1 MFLDDHSRRKVSCA
15 DLDHRR
21 DGLHLMR
28 RQQRRTRAVFEG
40 LRASEESRAHMAP
53 AGAAPEDGAFESIVA
68 RVRRCRLAVSVRI
81 DALAG
86 LSDELR
92 RELRARFDAIDPW
105 RPAAD
110 AALMRF
116 ENDVATH
123 TAALQADADAGSAP
137 CCQRLLTALALL
149 RAACRRYPAV
159 L

>member
-1 MFLDDHSRRKVSCA
+1 MFLDDHSRRNVSCA

-21 DGLHLMR
+21 DRLHLMR

-40 LRASEESRAHMAP
+40 LRASEESTARVAP
-53 AGAAPEDGAFESIVA
+53 GATPEDGAFESIVA

-81 DALAG
+81 DALTG
-86 LSDELR
+86 LSDEMR
-92 RELRARFDAIDPW
+92 RELRGRFDAIDPW

-116 ENDVATH
+116 ENDLATH
-123 TAALQADADAGSAP
+123 TAALRADAGSAP

>member
-1 MFLDDHSRRKVSCA
+1 MFLDDHSRRNVSCA

-21 DGLHLMR
+21 DRLHLMR
-28 RQQRRTRAVFEG
+28 RQQRRTRALFEG
-40 LRASEESRAHMAP
+40 LRASEESKARMAP
-53 AGAAPEDGAFESIVA
+53 GATPEDGASFESIVA

-86 LSDELR
+86 LSDEMR
-92 RELRARFDAIDPW
+92 RELRGRFDAIDPW

-116 ENDVATH
+116 EDDLATH
-123 TAALQADADAGSAP
+123 TAALRADARSAP

>member
-1 MFLDDHSRRKVSCA
+1 MFLDDDSRRSMYHA

-21 DGLHLMR
+21 DRLHLMR
-28 RQQRRTRAVFEG
+28 RQQRRTRAAFEG
-40 LRASEESRAHMAP
+40 LRASEASRACTAT
-53 AGAAPEDGAFESIVA
+53 GTTLDDSAFESIVA
-68 RVRRCRLAVSVRI
+68 RVRRYRLAASVHI

-86 LSDELR
+86 LSGQMR
-92 RELRARFDAIDPW
+92 CELRARFDAIDPW

-116 ENDVATH
+116 EIEVARH
-123 TAALQADADAGSAP
+123 TAELDANADGDPAP
-137 CCQRLLTALALL
+137 CCRPLLAALALL

>member
-1 MFLDDHSRRKVSCA
+1 MFLDDDSRRTGYGA
-15 DLDHRR
+15 GLDHRR

-28 RQQRRTRAVFEG
+28 RQQRRTRALFEG
-40 LRASEESRAHMAP
+40 LRASEESKARMAP
-53 AGAAPEDGAFESIVA
+53 GATPEDGAFESIVA

-86 LSDELR
+86 LSDEMR

-116 ENDVATH
+116 ENDLATH
-123 TAALQADADAGSAP
+123 TAALRADADAGSAP
-137 CCQRLLTALALL
+137 CCQRLLAALALL